1 MSGNGWIDCKEYSI
15 KTASPN
21 SFWFRM
27 NMTIACHRISKSGD
41 VYPLNNR
48 TKGKA
53 MSSLRTNNP
62 GKSWAPIVVGVIAL
76 GCYLV
81 FIASSW
87 SWEEGWIIGLLQ
99 EHYVFFVGLPFAG
112 FLAYFV
118 VGTLENVRGQIEF
131 EILGMKF
138 KGASGPI
145 VMWVVVFLAIVV
157 AMRLVWP
164 LQ

>member
-1 MSGNGWIDCKEYSI
+1 
-15 KTASPN
+15 
-21 SFWFRM
+21 
-27 NMTIACHRISKSGD
+27 
-41 VYPLNNR
+41 
-48 TKGKA
+48 

-62 GKSWAPIVVGVIAL
+62 RTSRAPIVIGVISL
-76 GCYLV
+76 VCYLV
-81 FIASSW
+81 FLASSW
-87 SWEEGWIIGLLQ
+87 FWEGGWITRLFQ

-131 EILGMKF
+131 EALGMKF

-145 VMWVVVFLAIVV
+145 IMWVVVFLAIVV